1 MSAGL
6 AGIGPV
12 SVRYAMQIKQLLDVQ
27 AIKRMAAEQEAAR
40 ADAAAERA
48 ARVEA
53 IRNASTAY
61 EPVKVDVKSDV
72 EARPAVEKSEA
83 APAREPV
90 APVETVATADI
101 ASAQF
106 VDEMA

>member
-6 AGIGPV
+6 SGIGPV
-12 SVRYAMQIKQLLDVQ
+12 SVRYAAQIKQLLDVQ

-53 IRNASTAY
+53 ARNASASY

-72 EARPAVEKSEA
+72 EAKPPVEKAEA
-83 APAREPV
+83 APRREP
-90 APVETVATADI
+90 AEPVATADV
-101 ASAQF
+101 ASGTI
-106 VDEMA
+106 VDELA